1 MSDIFGIAKSGLQ
14 AYKESLATTGQNIAN
29 VGNENYARREV
40 NLTEVRA
47 ASADVLAVSTNT
59 SYGVK
64 VDGITRAFDQ
74 FIDLQLQKASSGLS
88 FATSQTL
95 ILEKLEQVLR
105 PSDSTV
111 STKVND
117 FFASLSTVSQD
128 PSDLAARNISIDAGR
143 ALVSSI
149 TSVANGINDLR
160 ELASDTL
167 YGNITDF
174 NNTVELLAGV
184 QAEILGNSSA
194 KNIPNSLLDQRDG
207 HLKTLSKLADI
218 SVEYFQNGSVKV
230 SLGMTGQGQ
239 SLIDGLTQRKL
250 SIQTENETANIY
262 LNGNENS
269 FLSKVQIQSGEIAGN
284 LAADVTLTSTK
295 KSLDDLTKALV
306 REFNEVHRFGVD
318 LNSDQGA
325 DFFTLDAV
333 EMIKTSPRG
342 STAQLRVGGN
352 LNEFMGESFVVK
364 YDAKNELWSLSR
376 ETGDVL
382 KEFQAS
388 TEIDGVL
395 FSIEGRASLGDSFS
409 LKFTNGSSEHLSM
422 EISDGKKI
430 AASSFYSVEPAVTNS
445 SNSTLSIERFDEVR
459 EDNLTELSSLFSQ
472 QRNAANAINF
482 VNNGALGFLED
493 VDAISNLTTLKS
505 QALIQFSMPLSD
517 LDANTKLSLTLGT
530 DEHVFSIG
538 NFLSDVS
545 DYREIAEIL
554 NEGSLKSDD
563 DSYSFSD
570 LGIFAGGNNNSLSIS
585 SAAQSPYS
593 GFQKMNAGTLNNLSG
608 ILKPADEG
616 SAKLQIFTREG
627 IQLSGEPLTAEEA
640 NQLISKVNGF
650 TNDAEYSARYI
661 AVGSD
666 SNYIGSEISRVTT
679 SGAQTKIISG
689 IGFSDNIKLY
699 SDVGGINLS
708 VNNVADGAVGAI
720 VDVDGIGAA
729 DPLRFAGTYT
739 VTATPASGGDD
750 ATFSL
755 SVDLSGAVTVS
766 LISAGSGF
774 ADGETITIP
783 DADLAGGGGADFTFD
798 VNGVTATADRAA
810 GEYTIS
816 PTDYSTSGSGSNA
829 TFTVVVDALGAATVN
844 VMNTGSG
851 FSEGDVVTIPGSKL
865 GNATGADLTFEV
877 SLENSFPTSR
887 AEMPSDISIRTDA
900 GRTAEI
906 SITQGMMA
914 GQIAEQINS
923 EIGQLGLKA
932 LASNRLEIFD
942 LPNGQIQFDLFG
954 KNSEATS
961 IDLVISNN
969 DTEELVS
976 EINSKSLET
985 GIVAS
990 VSGTGAILL
999 TETDGNDISLQN
1011 FNIGSG
1017 NLSAR
1022 QIDKFGEALQSSPL
1036 EIASGH
1042 HLISGG
1048 QVELLSPSSFELT
1061 IGGATETSSA
1071 SSFDSGF
1078 VTKVHNLDENHTEY
1092 SFKASSLVD
1101 GNLLDADQLTAI
1113 ASSSSYKV
1121 TLSTD
1126 NANQNIEAIFT
1137 PRVPNEFSSAVISNY
1152 LVAEIRGDA
1161 PKSRFTGDDFTLSDG
1176 FPENGDS
1183 IEFKLGE
1190 QDYIATL
1197 NTSLQYTITGSTVTI
1212 DNQSYSFSEALER
1225 LVAASTFSLSGP
1237 EAGRLNVGFE
1247 KNGSSFRLFA
1257 SAMDGVLSGHALVA
1271 SSNNSSQQKNAFHI
1285 SDTSGAEITTGEF
1298 DLTQNDQSDFA
1309 ELVIGSATYSLSFE
1323 TTGNTITSDPALP
1336 AGVTIST
1343 ESTGTD
1349 VAKMKIVIDESF
1361 DEKNIRLKA
1370 TDNSSNFAFI
1380 TAGSQVLLNGDK
1392 FLLSNYENNRITT
1405 TSEVSS
1411 LADEIVSFEGLSGE
1425 DLIIISTGD
1434 RKPSVIGDIQANSH
1448 ELNPREMTAK
1458 VSSTVPNIVDIFDTK
1473 SGDLLGSRTLS
1484 SSNSFIFRGFDWV
1497 LDGGVNSGDEF
1508 RILTSSERKDD
1519 GTNLERM
1526 IALSS
1531 FAESTGK
1538 GGYTERYNSLVTSA
1552 GYQMRASEQNLVNA
1566 KVAHDIAVDRKSDF
1580 SGVDLDTEAAN
1591 LLEQQ
1596 QAYQALARVLSTAKE
1611 LMDTLLRSM

>member
-14 AYKESLATTGQNIAN
+14 AYRESLATTGQNIAN

-40 NLTEVRA
+40 NLTEIRA
-47 ASADVLAVSTNT
+47 GSADVLAVSPNT

-74 FIDLQLQKASSGLS
+74 FIDLQLQNASSGLS

-105 PSDSTV
+105 PSDTTV
-111 STKVND
+111 STKLND

-128 PSDLAARNISIDAGR
+128 PSDLAARNIAVDAGR
-143 ALVSSI
+143 SLVSAIKSA
-149 TSVANGINDLR
+149 ANGINDLR
-160 ELASDTL
+160 GLVSDTL
-167 YGNITDF
+167 SGNIADF
-174 NNTVELLAGV
+174 NNTLELLSGV
-184 QAEILGNSSA
+184 QAEILGNSSP
-194 KNIPNSLLDQRDG
+194 KNTPNSLLDQRDG
-207 HLKTLSKLADI
+207 YLKNLSKLADI

-230 SLGMTGQGQ
+230 SLGTTGQGQ
-239 SLIDGLTQRKL
+239 SVIDGLEQKKLTQ
-250 SIQTENETANIY
+250 QTENEITNIF
-262 LNGNENS
+262 LAGNKNN

-318 LNSDQGA
+318 LSGDQGA
-325 DFFTLDAV
+325 DFFKLDAV
-333 EMIKTSPRG
+333 EIIKTSPRT
-342 STAQLRVGGN
+342 STAELRVGGN
-352 LNEFMGESFVVK
+352 LNEFMGESLVLK
-364 YDAKNELWSLSR
+364 YDAKSELWSLSK
-376 ETGDVL
+376 ETGEVL

-395 FSIEGRASLGDSFS
+395 FSIEGRANLGDTFS
-409 LKFTNGSSEHLSM
+409 LKFTNGYSEHLSM

-445 SNSTLSIERFDEVR
+445 SNSTLSIERFEEVR

-472 QRNAANAINF
+472 QRNAANAIKF

-563 DSYSFSD
+563 DTYSFSD
-570 LGIFAGGNNNSLSIS
+570 LGLFAGGNDNSLSIS

-593 GFQKMNAGTLNNLSG
+593 DFQKMNAGTLNNLSG
-608 ILKPADEG
+608 ILKPADQG

-640 NQLISKVNGF
+640 NKLISTVNGF
-650 TNDAEYSARYI
+650 TRDAEYSASYI
-661 AVGSD
+661 AVGSN

-689 IGFSDNIKLY
+689 TGFSENINVY
-699 SDVGGINLS
+699 SDLGGINLS
-708 VNNVADGAVGAI
+708 VNNVSDGAVGAI
-720 VDVDGIGAA
+720 VDVNNIGAA
-729 DPLRFAGTYT
+729 DTLRHAGTYT
-739 VTATPASGGDD
+739 VTASPAGGGDD

-755 SVDLSGAVTVS
+755 SVDLSGAVTVTV
-766 LISAGSGF
+766 ISEGSGF
-774 ADGETITIP
+774 ADGETVTIP

-798 VNGVTATADRAA
+798 VNGVTAVADRAA
-810 GEYTIS
+810 GTYTIS
-816 PTDYSTSGSGSNA
+816 PADYTTSGVGSNA
-829 TFTVVVDALGAATVN
+829 TFTVVVDALGAATVK
-844 VMNTGSG
+844 VTNTGSG
-851 FSEGDVVTIPGSKL
+851 FSEGDVITISGSKL
-865 GNATGADLTFEV
+865 GTATGADLTFDV

-887 AEMPSDISIRTDA
+887 AEMPSDISITTDA
-900 GRTAEI
+900 GKTAEI

-923 EIGQLGLKA
+923 EIGHLGLKA

-942 LPNGQIQFDLFG
+942 LPNGRIQFDLFG

-961 IDLVISNN
+961 IDLIISDN

-985 GIVAS
+985 GIVGS

-1011 FNIGSG
+1011 FSIESG

-1022 QIDKFGEALQSSPL
+1022 QINKFGEAVQSSPL
-1036 EIASGH
+1036 EITSGH

-1048 QVELLSPSSFELT
+1048 QVELLSPAAFELT

-1078 VTKVHNLDENHTEY
+1078 VTKVHNLDENYTEY
-1092 SFKASSLVD
+1092 SFKSSSLVD

-1137 PRVPNEFSSAVISNY
+1137 PRIPKDFSSAVISNNI
-1152 LVAEIRGDA
+1152 VAKIRADA
-1161 PKSRFTGDDFTLSDG
+1161 PKSRFTGDDFTLNDG
-1176 FPENGDS
+1176 FPENGDN

-1197 NTSLQYTITGSTVTI
+1197 NTSLNYIINGSTVTI
-1212 DNQSYSFSEALER
+1212 ENQNYSFSEALER
-1225 LVAASTFSLSGP
+1225 LVAASTFSVSGP
-1237 EAGRLNVGFE
+1237 EADRLNVGFE

-1271 SSNNSSQQKNAFHI
+1271 SSNNSSEQKNAFHI

-1309 ELVIGSATYSLSFE
+1309 ELVIGSTTYSLSFE
-1323 TTGNTITSDPALP
+1323 TTGDTINSDPALP
-1336 AGVTIST
+1336 AGVTISM
-1343 ESTGTD
+1343 ESTGTNM
-1349 VAKMKIVIDESF
+1349 AKMKIVINESV

-1370 TDNSSNFAFI
+1370 TDNSSNFGFI
-1380 TAGSQVLLNGDK
+1380 TAGSQALVNGDQ
-1392 FLLSNYENNRITT
+1392 FFLSNFENNRITT
-1405 TSEVSS
+1405 TSEVQS
-1411 LADEIVSFEGLSGE
+1411 LADEILSFEGLSGE

-1434 RKPSVIGDIQANSH
+1434 RKPSLIGNIQSTSH

-1458 VSSTVPNIVDIFDTK
+1458 VSITTPNTVDIFDTK
-1473 SGDLLGSRTLS
+1473 SGDLLGSRALS
-1484 SSNSFIFRGFDWV
+1484 SSNNFLFRGFDWV
-1497 LDGGVNSGDEF
+1497 LDGSVSAGDEY
-1508 RILTSSERKDD
+1508 RVLTSNEKKDD
-1519 GTNLERM
+1519 GTNLDRM
-1526 IALSS
+1526 ITLSS
-1531 FAESTGK
+1531 FSESNGK
-1538 GGYTERYNSLVTSA
+1538 GGYTERYNSLMTSA
-1552 GYQMRASEQNLVNA
+1552 GYEIRASEQNLINA
-1566 KVAHDIAVDRKSDF
+1566 KVAHDIAADRKSDF

-1591 LLEQQ
+1591 LLAQQ